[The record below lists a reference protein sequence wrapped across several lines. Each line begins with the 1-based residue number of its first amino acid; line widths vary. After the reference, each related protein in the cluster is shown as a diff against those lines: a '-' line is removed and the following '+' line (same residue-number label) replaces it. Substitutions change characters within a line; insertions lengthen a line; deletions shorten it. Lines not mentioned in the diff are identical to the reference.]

1 MAAMSPCVTG
11 RPIERPAASSS
22 ITTHWSVSLSGRIS
36 ASRGPGGTQQGA
48 SPGSL
53 HGSGSQRKAERQPQP
68 VLTQGLAKRM
78 FIRAVQR
85 APGWHLGAAGLT
97 VLYFLLRRHGGQGTC

>member
-11 RPIERPAASSS
+11 RPIEPPAASSS

-53 HGSGSQRKAERQPQP
+53 PGSGSQRKAERQPQP

-78 FIRAVQR
+78 FIRVVQR